1 MGAVN
6 HYLVA
11 SWAIVLPGSVRCQ
24 NCSLGPLRFSFGL
37 IMFLSVFGAVGA
49 RVIFGQILL
58 I

>member
-11 SWAIVLPGSVRCQ
+11 SLAIVLPGSVRCR
-24 NCSLGPLRFSFGL
+24 NCSLGHLRFSFDL
-37 IMFLSVFGAVGA
+37 IMFLSVFEAVDVP
-49 RVIFGQILL
+49 VIFGHILL